1 MQQERL
7 NILFA
12 GGGTGGHLFPAVA
25 VADEVKKIK
34 PEAEITFVGTKGG
47 IGERVVPIRGY
58 KFVPIWVG
66 GFKRKFTLEIFLFPV
81 KLVVA
86 LMQSFLLMRRLRPTV
101 VVGTGGY
108 VCGPVVYMGSVLGI
122 PTLIQEQNS
131 YPGFTTR
138 FLSSRVDQVHISFES
153 SKRFFKR
160 ARNVQLSGNPTRATL
175 GSITRAEAA
184 TFFGLDMQKKT
195 LLVFGGSSGAR
206 SINRAVLI
214 ILSGLMASD
223 IQVIWQTGE
232 NDYDTIIASLE
243 YRAEKERGAI
253 KVFKFIERMEYA
265 YSACDLALCRA
276 GATTVAELTRAGV
289 PSVLIP
295 YPYATADHQTENAKA
310 MVDSGTA
317 IMIADDT
324 LSGELLDTL
333 QKLLA
338 DQGRLKQMSERAL
351 SISKPKAAATIA
363 QAVIGLAKIRDGSRR
378 ESV

>member
-1 MQQERL
+1 M
-7 NILFA
+7 
-12 GGGTGGHLFPAVA
+12 
-25 VADEVKKIK
+25 
-34 PEAEITFVGTKGG
+34 
-47 IGERVVPIRGY
+47 
-58 KFVPIWVG
+58 
-66 GFKRKFTLEIFLFPV
+66 
-81 KLVVA
+81 
-86 LMQSFLLMRRLRPTV
+86 
-101 VVGTGGY
+101 
-108 VCGPVVYMGSVLGI
+108 
-122 PTLIQEQNS
+122 
-131 YPGFTTR
+131 
-138 FLSSRVDQVHISFES
+138 DQVHISFES

-160 ARNVQLSGNPTRATL
+160 ARNVQFSGNPTRATL

-184 TFFGLDMQKKT
+184 SFFGLDVQKKT
-195 LLVFGGSSGAR
+195 LLVFGGSLGAR

-214 ILSGLMASD
+214 ILSGLMASG

-232 NDYDTIIASLE
+232 NDYDTIIASSE

-253 KVFKFIERMEYA
+253 KVSKFIERIEYA

-363 QAVIGLAKIRDGSRR
+363 QAVIGLARVRDGSRR